1 VTLIILVVLVAAWSW
16 WGFVTWRDHRRRS
29 APSGNSIQ
37 SFSNHLTV
45 LGRATPVTTVAGVP
59 QRSAPVAANSGLAPL
74 VTTRSVHR
82 TTPAVLVAR
91 VRRFVDG
98 DRQRPL
104 TLTEA
109 RQRRRQVLQG
119 IAAALTLTV
128 LLALFVGGIFVV
140 PAVLMVAVAVAYVG
154 LLARSRSIASERERK
169 VHALHGPE
177 DAVGNTSAFHGL
189 PDDETGY
196 GQDDRLVAA
205 GYGATGG
212 GYASGAGSYDD
223 RPVAVVERFG

>member
-1 VTLIILVVLVAAWSW
+1 MIILVVLVVAWSW

-45 LGRATPVTTVAGVP
+45 LGRATPVTTGAGVP
-59 QRSAPVAANSGLAPL
+59 NRAAPLTATPGLAPL
-74 VTTRSVHR
+74 VTTKSVHR
-82 TTPAVLVAR
+82 TTPAGLVAS
-91 VRRFVDG
+91 VRRFIDG

-140 PAVLMVAVAVAYVG
+140 PAVVMVAVAAAYVG

-169 VHALHGPE
+169 VHALHGPVP
-177 DAVGNTSAFHGL
+177 AHGSASLGL
-189 PDDETGY
+189 ADDEPGY
-196 GQDDRLVAA
+196 AEDEGLVAA
-205 GYGATGG
+205 GHRPAGG
-212 GYASGAGSYDD
+212 GYANGAGSYDG
-223 RPVAVVERFG
+223 RSVAVVERFG

>member
-1 VTLIILVVLVAAWSW
+1 MIILVVLVVAWSW

-45 LGRATPVTTVAGVP
+45 LGRAAPVTSGAGMP
-59 QRSAPVAANSGLAPL
+59 TRAAPFTAATGLAPL

-82 TTPAVLVAR
+82 TTPAGLVAR
-91 VRRFVDG
+91 VRRFIDG

-104 TLTEA
+104 TITEA

-128 LLALFVGGIFVV
+128 LLALFVGGIFIV
-140 PAVLMVAVAVAYVG
+140 PAVLMAAVAAAYVG

-169 VHALHGPE
+169 VHALHGPVP
-177 DAVGNTSAFHGL
+177 AVGPASLGL
-189 PDDETGY
+189 ADDGPGY
-196 GQDDRLVAA
+196 AGDDGLVAA
-205 GYGATGG
+205 GYRPADG
-212 GYASGAGSYDD
+212 GYANGSGSYDD
-223 RPVAVVERFG
+223 QSVAVVERFG